1 MLTVLKWLFYLIAAI
16 AIIIVG
22 GSFLLPAQAVVTRS
36 TEIAA
41 PPDKV
46 FAIVGD
52 LRRFNEFSPWADL
65 DPNIKYTFEG
75 PESGVGQKMNW
86 TSDNADVGSG
96 SQTITKYEPPNFRGI
111 ATRFRHA
118 RQAGRELGSRA
129 VDSGHQRHMGLQVR
143 PRRHPGKMVRPDVR
157 PLDRRRLRKGLAKLK
172 AVAEKPAPEPATPEH
187 RSAGSLRQPEPA
199 TPEPTAPATPAPEPP
214 AEPADARAFC
224 TGTAGT
230 VARGAHAALAPRRSA
245 SGKVAQTFGNSCLNR
260 SISQLAAGP
269 GGESAR

>member
-75 PESGVGQKMNW
+75 PESGIGQKMNW
-86 TSDNADVGSG
+86 TSDNADVGNG
-96 SQTITKYEPPNFRGI
+96 SQTITRYEPPNFLETQLDFGMRGRPVASFDLVPSTSGTK
-111 ATRFRHA
+111 ATWTFKSDLEGIPA
-118 RQAGRELGSRA
+118 KWF
-129 VDSGHQRHMGLQVR
+129 GL
-143 PRRHPGKMVRPDVR
+143 MF
-157 PLDRRRLRKGLAKLK
+157 DRWIGADYEKGLAKLK
-172 AVAEKPAPEPATPEH
+172 AVAEKPAPE
-187 RSAGSLRQPEPA
+187 AGNARA
-199 TPEPTAPATPAPEPP
+199 RNAGARGTGACGARTR
-214 AEPADARAFC
+214 DARA
-224 TGTAGT
+224 
-230 VARGAHAALAPRRSA
+230 
-245 SGKVAQTFGNSCLNR
+245 GNT
-260 SISQLAAGP
+260 
-269 GGESAR
+269 

>member
-1 MLTVLKWLFYLIAAI
+1 MLTILKWLFYLIAAI

-22 GSFLLPAQAVVTRS
+22 GSFLLPARVVVTRS

-96 SQTITKYEPPNFRGI
+96 SQTITRYEPPNFLETQLDFGMRGRPV
-111 ATRFRHA
+111 ASFDLVPST
-118 RQAGRELGSRA
+118 AGTNVTWTFKSDLDGIPA
-129 VDSGHQRHMGLQVR
+129 KWFGL
-143 PRRHPGKMVRPDVR
+143 MF
-157 PLDRRRLRKGLAKLK
+157 DRWIGADYEKGLAKLK
-172 AVAEKPAPEPATPEH
+172 AVAEKPAPEPATPEP
-187 RSAGSLRQPEPA
+187 AAPEPAAPEPA
-199 TPEPTAPATPAPEPP
+199 TPEPTTPATPAPEQP
-214 AEPADARAFC
+214 AEPA
-224 TGTAGT
+224 TP
-230 VARGAHAALAPRRSA
+230 APSA
-245 SGKVAQTFGNSCLNR
+245 PEQPAQ
-260 SISQLAAGP
+260 
-269 GGESAR
+269 